1 MMGSLYAVLLGLQS
15 VCVVCVDYLIQTQ
28 SFWFQSRTEKLN
40 KSRIS
45 MCLIRISGQTLCYL
59 NIRGF

>member
-15 VCVVCVDYLIQTQ
+15 VCVVCVDYLIQTE

-45 MCLIRISGQTLCYL
+45 MCLIRIGMVS
-59 NIRGF
+59 